1 MTLTLIGRATLTMV
15 LLIAVVGTAIN
26 YLLGDLVILRASS
39 NTVTSIVEGLVAAV
53 LAYAVMEGWG
63 TVTTRDF
70 WAILIFGVVI
80 AGFEFYFHNYLRK
93 TEEVEP

>member
-1 MTLTLIGRATLTMV
+1 MLIGSATWSQV
-15 LLIAVVGTAIN
+15 LIIGVVATALN

-39 NTVTSIVEGLVAAV
+39 NTLASIVDGLVAAI

-63 TVTTRDF
+63 ATVTRDF

-80 AGFEFYFHNYLRK
+80 AGFEFYFHNYLKRS
-93 TEEVEP
+93 EEVEP